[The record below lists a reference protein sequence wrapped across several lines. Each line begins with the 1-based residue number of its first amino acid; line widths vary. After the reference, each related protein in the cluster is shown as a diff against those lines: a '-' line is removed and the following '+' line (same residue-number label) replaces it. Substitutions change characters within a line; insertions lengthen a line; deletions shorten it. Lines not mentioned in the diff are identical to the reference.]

1 MIIKTVRFSNFWD
14 GFLPEEFIIT
24 RILRETLNQRFE
36 IVQNSKTE
44 VDLEIDSV
52 FQFPTASVKAIHY
65 LRSRYFNNSKD
76 YFIRNAFGYR
86 SRETIKA
93 KKTFWYT
100 AENLRPPVG
109 VYDVTFS
116 FNPNCSMVNNV
127 YLPYWMTLMNWRIE
141 NMGMPEFNSNEF
153 QKSKAKVQRKR
164 VACSFSSILEPERTR
179 ILESVSKVMPIELFG
194 KAHGNYIQDKV
205 ATSKQFGY
213 QICNENDA
221 YPGYVTEKLFEAWS
235 ANNIPI
241 WSGLTVDDII
251 NEEAFLNVTGLN
263 SEQISN
269 LLDISGSSEQ
279 KIRSSPILKSP
290 PSLDF
295 LVETIANSLEL

>member
-1 MIIKTVRFSNFWD
+1 MRIKTVRFSNFWD
-14 GFLPEEFIIT
+14 NFEPEEFIIT

-36 IVQNSKTE
+36 IVQHSKTG

-52 FQFPTASVKAIHY
+52 FQFPTAPNKLKHY
-65 LRSRYFNNSKD
+65 LKTRYFGDENE

-109 VYDVTFS
+109 VYDATFS
-116 FNPNCSMVNNV
+116 FSPNCALVNNA
-127 YLPYWMTLMNWRIE
+127 YLPYWMTQMNWRIE
-141 NMGMPEFNSNEF
+141 NSGNPEFNSIKYL
-153 QKSKAKVQRKR
+153 QRKAKEERKR
-164 VACSFSSILEPERTR
+164 VACSFSSILEPERMR
-179 ILESVSKVMPIELFG
+179 ILQIVSESMQIELFG
-194 KAHGNYIQDKV
+194 KAHGNYVQDK
-205 ATSKQFGY
+205 AMASKQFGY

-235 ANNIPI
+235 ADNIPI
-241 WSGLTVDDII
+241 WSGLMVDDII

-263 SEQISN
+263 SDEIIN
-269 LLDISGSSEQ
+269 LLDISGSSEL
-279 KIRSSPILKSP
+279 KVRSSPLLKNP
-290 PSLDF
+290 PNLDF
-295 LVETIANSLEL
+295 VISTIANSLEL